1 MQPFYPILPNEKP
14 PPGGKEEVG
23 NKAWNLM
30 RMVAAGLSV
39 PAGFVLPTDWCR
51 LHRRGTL
58 DETLLRE
65 ALSGGIKRLEAASG
79 LGFGIA
85 RRPLLVSVR
94 SGAAVS
100 MPGMMETVLDIGLNP
115 QTVDGLIRQTGNPRL
130 AWDSFRRLVQ
140 GYAEVVAGLPAV
152 PFDALV
158 ADALAAIDAASER
171 ELDHLSLRRLTQAML
186 EEYQAQAGSPFP
198 ADPAV
203 QLMEAARA
211 VLGSWDA
218 PKAASYRK
226 LNGIDDDAGTAVTV
240 QAMVYGNAG
249 GASGAGVGF
258 TRNPATGEREFYFD
272 FQFNG
277 QGEDVVAGRQVLRDN
292 ARLRRILPNIWTEL
306 EKTCHELEL
315 LFRDAQDFE
324 FTIEAGRLYLL
335 QARRAKRTPWAAI
348 RIAVAMAEEG
358 LIGPDEALAQL
369 HEVDIAAV
377 GRTRF
382 APPLPEPLAR
392 ADIAGIGVASGAIA
406 LDSDAAGRMA
416 ASGASVI
423 LVRRETS
430 TADIEG
436 MAAAAG
442 ILTATGGRTSHAAV
456 VARQLGKVCLVGCP
470 DLTTDMDRRVCR
482 IGGREL
488 PEGSFLSVDGNDG
501 AIYAGQ
507 LTAITERPQQELAV
521 IKGWQAAVGPTTRKA
536 RAWRRPSDK
545 ASR

>member
-1 MQPFYPILPNEKP
+1 MQPFYPILPNEKL
-14 PPGGKEEVG
+14 PPGGKDEIG

-30 RMVAAGLSV
+30 RMAAADLPV

-51 LHRRGTL
+51 AHRRGSL

-65 ALSGGIKRLEAASG
+65 ALAGGIKRLEAASG
-79 LGFGIA
+79 LGFGVA

-100 MPGMMETVLDIGLNP
+100 MPGMMETVLDIGLNME
-115 QTVDGLIRQTGNPRL
+115 TVEGLIRQTGNPRL

-140 GYAEVVAGLPAV
+140 GYAEVVAGLPTA
-152 PFDALV
+152 PSDALV
-158 ADALAAIDAASER
+158 AAALVAIDAESER
-171 ELDHLSLRRLTQAML
+171 ELDHRSLRRLTQAML
-186 EEYQAQAGSPFP
+186 EEYQTQAGSPFP
-198 ADPAV
+198 VDPAV

-226 LNGIDDDAGTAVTV
+226 LNAIDDDAGTAITV

-292 ARLRRILPNIWTEL
+292 ARLRRMLPNIWTEL

-335 QARRAKRTPWAAI
+335 QTRRAKRTPWAAI

-358 LIGPDEALAQL
+358 LIDPDEALAQL

-406 LDSDAAGRMA
+406 LDPDAAGRMA
-416 ASGASVI
+416 AAGAPVI

-442 ILTATGGRTSHAAV
+442 IVTATGGRTSHAAV

-470 DLTTDMDRRVCR
+470 NLMTDLDRRVCR

-488 PEGSFLSVDGNDG
+488 PEGDFLSIDGNDG

-507 LTAITERPQQELAV
+507 LTAIVERPERELAT
-521 IKGWQAAVGPTTRKA
+521 IAGWARRRVKA
-536 RAWRRPSDK
+536 RPEKNR
-545 ASR
+545 